1 MRYHAALKSSTTAK
15 YLMLKYLLIGI
26 LSFSTIQS
34 TCAEVLTGRVVGVT
48 DGDTITVLDSTN
60 TEHKIR
66 LAGIDAPE
74 KKQPF
79 GKSSKKMLSNWVF
92 GKTVNV
98 DWDKRD
104 RYGRLVGKVMI
115 DGVDVNLEQIKDGL
129 AWFFRKYQNELSAE
143 DRLTYLHAEEYAK
156 ESKLGLWVYPDPVPP
171 WEFRK
176 H

>member
-1 MRYHAALKSSTTAK
+1 
-15 YLMLKYLLIGI
+15 MLKYLLIGI
-26 LSFSTIQS
+26 LSFSIIQS
-34 TCAEVLTGRVVGVT
+34 TYAEVLTGRVVGVT

-79 GKSSKKMLSNWVF
+79 GNSSKKMLSNWVF
-92 GKTVNV
+92 AKTVNV

-129 AWFFRKYQNELSAE
+129 AWFFRKYQNELSPE

-156 ESKLGLWVYPDPVPP
+156 ENRLGLWVYPDPVPP

-176 H
+176 SKNSQAAL

>member
-1 MRYHAALKSSTTAK
+1 MRLVRTAIFIV
-15 YLMLKYLLIGI
+15 LLIFAEFTFAEI
-26 LSFSTIQS
+26 LS
-34 TCAEVLTGRVVGVT
+34 GRVVGVI

-66 LAGIDAPE
+66 LIGIDAPE

-104 RYGRLVGKVMI
+104 RYGRLVGKVII
-115 DGVDVNLEQIKDGL
+115 DGIDVNLEQVKDGL
-129 AWFFRKYQNELSAE
+129 AWFFRKYQNELSPE
-143 DRLTYLHAEEYAK
+143 DRLTYLHAEENAK
-156 ESKLGLWVYPDPVPP
+156 ENRLGLWVYPDPVPP
-171 WEFRK
+171 WDFRK
-176 H
+176 SKKSQGAL